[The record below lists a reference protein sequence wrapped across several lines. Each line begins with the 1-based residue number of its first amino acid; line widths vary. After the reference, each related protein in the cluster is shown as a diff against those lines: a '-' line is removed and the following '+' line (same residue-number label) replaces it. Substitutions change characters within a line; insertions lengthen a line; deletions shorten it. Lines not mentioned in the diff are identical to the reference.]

1 MAQTISD
8 CVIINKII
16 ITGYVSQYDS
26 LFIIH
31 RKNIFKTNQN
41 NSNRHQQYCQP
52 LIHLKRII
60 GFNYY

>member
-1 MAQTISD
+1 M
-8 CVIINKII
+8 
-16 ITGYVSQYDS
+16 YQYDS

-31 RKNIFKTNQN
+31 RENIFKTNQN